1 MEETAK
7 IRDKEEVKEKKKTN
21 KFISFLTKHKKIII
35 MLVLLCI
42 LAYIIYIV
50 VNLIKNPTDTVY
62 VEMGQIQEEE
72 TGFGYI
78 VRDETVLKGENYKNG
93 IEQIKTEGEKVAK
106 GEPVFRY
113 YSNDES
119 KLVEKIKEL
128 DEKIDEAMAKEN
140 SVVTSDTKVLEEQI
154 DTKINELYGESD
166 LTKIQEN
173 KQTVLNNMT
182 KKAKIAGEYSPAGSY
197 LKKLID
203 ERSNY
208 ENQLNSGTEDI
219 NASRSGVVSYRV
231 DGYED
236 VLSPNDFSK
245 YTTEF
250 LNNLKLKTGQIV
262 PTSSE
267 SGKIID
273 NYYCYIVS
281 VLDSEQAI
289 NAEVGDEVKIR
300 LPSGNEVDATIE
312 YKTVEE
318 EQSVI
323 TFKIEKGVDEL
334 ISYRKISFSV
344 IWWSA
349 SGMKVPNQAI
359 TTEEKDGNQIS
370 YITRIRIGY
379 EDKILVKVLKS
390 NERYSM
396 VKNYTSEELGELGY
410 TSTEIKSMPSVSIYD
425 EILLNK

>member
-208 ENQLNSGTEDI
+208 ENQLNFGTEDI

-390 NERYSM
+390 NERYSI

-410 TSTEIKSMPSVSIYD
+410 TSTEIRSMPSVSIYD

>member
-1 MEETAK
+1 MEKTARK
-7 IRDKEEVKEKKKTN
+7 KSSNKFVQIVKLHKKK
-21 KFISFLTKHKKIII
+21 
-35 MLVLLCI
+35 LVI
-42 LAYIIYIV
+42 LAFLAIMIYIIYLV
-50 VNLIKNPTDTVY
+50 VRLIINPTDTVY

-390 NERYSM
+390 NERYSI

-410 TSTEIKSMPSVSIYD
+410 TSTEIRSMPSVSIYD

>member
-93 IEQIKTEGEKVAK
+93 MEQIKTEGEKVAK

>member
-262 PTSSE
+262 PISSE

-390 NERYSM
+390 NERYSI

-410 TSTEIKSMPSVSIYD
+410 TSTEIRSMPSVSIYD